1 MTVRNVTNHPDQP
14 WKIARMNKFNFALAL
29 GAGLVLSLAA
39 PTVQAAPIVQALSP
53 QNLTAAQFNQD
64 FSPSSSVLTNTYTF
78 MSTPTTGVVESQVFQ
93 GSGAYSGLT
102 AYAYQFGVNNVADTS
117 GQLTSVNSASL
128 QFNATPVPVS
138 LNGGANSSV
147 YVVTDGQVGQISVP
161 QAAPGSTVQ
170 VPASIA
176 WQPGVTTGSLTFQ
189 YLDATANTGPLQAGT
204 SGGTIVVITNDSNST
219 KPFVSLQNADP
230 QTGYPQA
237 YAPTGGTIDQ
247 VPAPEPATIIGWT
260 GVLGA
265 LALVHRARRNRKA
278 A

>member
-1 MTVRNVTNHPDQP
+1 
-14 WKIARMNKFNFALAL
+14 MNKFTFALAL

-39 PTVQAAPIVQALSP
+39 PTVQAGSIVQALSP
-53 QNLTAAQFNQD
+53 QTLSAAQFSQD
-64 FSPSSSVLTNTYTF
+64 FTASSPVLTNTYTF
-78 MSTPTTGVVESQVFQ
+78 MNTPTTGVVESQVFQ
-93 GSGAYSGLT
+93 GNANTPFSGLT
-102 AYAYQFGVNNVADTS
+102 AYAYQFGVNNVADSS
-117 GQLTSVNSASL
+117 GQPTSVNSASL
-128 QFNATPVPVS
+128 QFNSTPVPVS
-138 LNGGANSSV
+138 MNGGANSAV
-147 YVVTDGQVGQISVP
+147 YVVTDGQVGQISIP

-176 WQPGVTTGSLTFQ
+176 WQPGTSTGSLTFQ
-189 YLDATANTGPLQAGT
+189 YLDATANTGPLQAGAT
-204 SGGTIVVITNDSNST
+204 GGTIVVITNDSKT
-219 KPFVSLQNADP
+219 TQPFVSLQNADP